1 MRPLPLPGE
10 RLVRGGALEHLDG
23 GRGQLLHSLDVG
35 GDLEVVGATFDEQL
49 EFGNLLLQSN
59 P

>member
-1 MRPLPLPGE
+1 MSPLPLPGE

-35 GDLEVVGATFDEQL
+35 GDLLIRGWHLINDYERFD
-49 EFGNLLLQSN
+49 NN
-59 P
+59 